1 MEIVFDAGDIFNV
14 IFYLMK
20 HESFFTSILFDIIGL
35 PNDSKYLR
43 QTEGVQPHQKGSQ
56 HSTSS

>member
-43 QTEGVQPHQKGSQ
+43 QTE
-56 HSTSS
+56 